1 MVALREFAL
10 AGLLVLA
17 FIAPS
22 RAAGQ
27 AIQPPNQS
35 FCSDDPRYPAPQDKD
50 LVFYLQLSD
59 RTDTVVYAVNR
70 RLDGTV
76 DANDPVHVYW
86 RLYERGGEK
95 RELTFLQRSLAFGV
109 QLAPAKDRPGDYVA
123 RLNAYPNI
131 PVLVDHTKD
140 GKARALMSIAGKPA
154 QLICVYVERRLQLGF
169 IPQVL
174 TIDFFGRALD
184 DGKRVVG
191 RLRP

>member
-1 MVALREFAL
+1 MAAFRELLL
-10 AGLLVLA
+10 AGLLVLT
-17 FIAPS
+17 FTGPS
-22 RAAGQ
+22 FAQ
-27 AIQPPNQS
+27 QS

-59 RTDTVVYAVNR
+59 KTDTVVYAVNR
-70 RLDGTV
+70 RQDGTV
-76 DANDPVHVYW
+76 DANDPVRVYW
-86 RLYERGGEK
+86 RLYDRGGEK
-95 RELTFLQRSLAFGV
+95 GELTFLQRSLAFGV
-109 QLAPAKDRPGDYVA
+109 QIAPAKDHPGDYVA

-140 GKARALMSIAGKPA
+140 GKARALMSIAGKRA

-174 TIDFFGRALD
+174 FIDFFGRALD